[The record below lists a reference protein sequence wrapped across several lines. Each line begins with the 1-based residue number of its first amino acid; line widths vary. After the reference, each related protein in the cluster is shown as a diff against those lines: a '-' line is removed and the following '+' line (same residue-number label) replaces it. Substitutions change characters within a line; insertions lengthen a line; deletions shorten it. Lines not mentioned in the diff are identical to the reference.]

1 MCTCLLSFDPSS
13 PIPVLLVGVRDEYA
27 DRAWDPPAAHWP
39 DRPALLGGR
48 DRLAG
53 GTWLAVNPSL
63 PRAACVLNGCG
74 VDAPPRDRL
83 SRGDLPLR
91 AASDGRLGGLDHS
104 RLDPFHLVCA
114 EPDRV
119 RLWTWTGR
127 DLTERTLEPGVHL
140 VVNTGLDDTCP
151 GPTAIPQSA
160 LDGIRA
166 RLAHFRPRLEAA
178 ARPEPEDGDP
188 AGAWGDW
195 LPLAEG
201 DGLDPSDPRA
211 LLHRHVT
218 AEDRVFATTSVSLVA
233 LGPRTVR
240 YDFSGRPGDPSAWT
254 TVLPGPR

>member
-13 PIPVLLVGVRDEYA
+13 AVPVLLVGVRDEYA

-39 DRPALLGGR
+39 DRPELFGGR
-48 DRLAG
+48 DRQAG
-53 GTWLAVNPSL
+53 GTWLAVNPSA

-74 VDAPPRDRL
+74 VDAPQDARL

-91 AASDGRLGGLDHS
+91 AAETGGLGDLDPS

-119 RLWTWTGR
+119 RVWTWTGLE
-127 DLTERTLEPGVHL
+127 LTERSLEPGVHM
-140 VVNTGLDDTCP
+140 VVNTGLDATCP

-166 RLAHFRPRLEAA
+166 RMGHFRPRLLTA
-178 ARPEPEDGDP
+178 ARPEPKDGATAD
-188 AGAWGDW
+188 AWGDW

-201 DGLDPSDPRA
+201 DGLEQTDPRA
-211 LLHRHVT
+211 LLHRHLT
-218 AEDRVFATTSVSLVA
+218 DAGRVFATTSVSLVA
-233 LGPRTVR
+233 LSADGLR

-254 TVLPGPR
+254 AVLG